1 MKKKYKKIYLEHLSL
16 KNKRLFKS
24 LYKKNFLELSD
35 KKSLNQKL
43 IEKILK
49 KFFLKKE
56 KVKFLI
62 YTDNNIIGFLIVNFI
77 KNIYEENVCYV
88 NDFYIMKEFR
98 KNGYATDVINK
109 FIKELKKKHIKE
121 LRLEIL
127 NKNYLAKKFWNQFKL
142 YKKST
147 NYFIKVR

>member
-1 MKKKYKKIYLEHLSL
+1 
-16 KNKRLFKS
+16 
-24 LYKKNFLELSD
+24 
-35 KKSLNQKL
+35 
-43 IEKILK
+43 
-49 KFFLKKE
+49 
-56 KVKFLI
+56 
-62 YTDNNIIGFLIVNFI
+62 
-77 KNIYEENVCYV
+77 
-88 NDFYIMKEFR
+88 MKEFR
-98 KNGYATDVINK
+98 KNGHATDVINK